1 MPQLPHRVDPCSLPS
16 RTTLSFGTAVEA
28 VASCRLAIAGRHL
41 HRNFPCSHVLG
52 CRRSRT
58 PTRGCWKESR
68 RCTHNR
74 MPSWREGLRAPCER
88 CRGIARRKGGSMST
102 EGNDPTAGED
112 AGPDPTPEPTPE
124 PDPTP
129 DPAPTESL
137 AAPEPPP
144 AAPDPEPEPEPA
156 PTPPPPTPP
165 PAAESTAAAPQ
176 SASPAA
182 SFDFAAVPRSVWISA
197 GGALILLISVFFSWY
212 TATASATLA
221 GSTVSRSASGS
232 GWDSAA
238 ARSWWPCLR
247 W

>member
-1 MPQLPHRVDPCSLPS
+1 
-16 RTTLSFGTAVEA
+16 
-28 VASCRLAIAGRHL
+28 
-41 HRNFPCSHVLG
+41 
-52 CRRSRT
+52 
-58 PTRGCWKESR
+58 
-68 RCTHNR
+68 
-74 MPSWREGLRAPCER
+74 
-88 CRGIARRKGGSMST
+88 MST
-102 EGNDPTAGED
+102 EGNDPRAGKD
-112 AGPDPTPEPTPE
+112 ADPDPTPEPTPK

-129 DPAPTESL
+129 DPAPTESQ

-144 AAPDPEPEPEPA
+144 AAPDPEPEPDSA

-165 PAAESTAAAPQ
+165 PAAESTAAVPQ

-232 GWDSAA
+232 GWDSGSGAKLVFLLA
-238 ARSWWPCLR
+238 LVILAVWAIDLFADNIDLPVPASLVALVLGGIALLIVVIKFFSKPGSDISSFGGTVHFSVSVAWGLYVAILASIAVVVGAYMHMNESSS
-247 W
+247 